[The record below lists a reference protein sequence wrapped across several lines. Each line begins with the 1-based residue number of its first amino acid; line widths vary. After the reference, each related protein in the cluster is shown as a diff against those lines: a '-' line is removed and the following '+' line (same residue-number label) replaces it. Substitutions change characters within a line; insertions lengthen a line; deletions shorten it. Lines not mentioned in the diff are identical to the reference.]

1 MKKITSL
8 QYDWNFLTL
17 VECKIVTLKHFGESR
32 LRGFTIEYLWY
43 SDHYHWQ
50 QSKICAVTTISN
62 NCTKLLRWL
71 PWPPCRS
78 QLPFVV
84 VKIAVVVLFSFVLA
98 TATVVVRVAI
108 DYLALLLVDLRS
120 VIPATT
126 NSGYY
131 FIIDKRDVCK
141 TYAYGLL
148 CVCVN
153 HDLIET
159 ASTFYIDSL
168 LDITILTIISLL
180 IAYLKETN
188 IN

>member
-98 TATVVVRVAI
+98 TAT
-108 DYLALLLVDLRS
+108 
-120 VIPATT
+120 
-126 NSGYY
+126 
-131 FIIDKRDVCK
+131 
-141 TYAYGLL
+141 LL
-148 CVCVN
+148 CVW
-153 HDLIET
+153 
-159 ASTFYIDSL
+159 L
-168 LDITILTIISLL
+168 LTILLCSWLTSGRSFLQQQIRVITLL
-180 IAYLKETN
+180 
-188 IN
+188 

>member
-1 MKKITSL
+1 M
-8 QYDWNFLTL
+8 
-17 VECKIVTLKHFGESR
+17 
-32 LRGFTIEYLWY
+32 
-43 SDHYHWQ
+43 
-50 QSKICAVTTISN
+50 
-62 NCTKLLRWL
+62 
-71 PWPPCRS
+71 
-78 QLPFVV
+78 

-148 CVCVN
+148 CVS
-153 HDLIET
+153 E
-159 ASTFYIDSL
+159 SR
-168 LDITILTIISLL
+168 LT
-180 IAYLKETN
+180 K
-188 IN
+188 